1 LTQTRSSTEPV
12 KDERSDI
19 ALPPAA
25 GWILKASLW
34 FASAVVAI
42 SFVILAM
49 AHVQDRFEVG
59 WVQGTRMALAR
70 YANEGILF
78 PPLYD
83 GVHFGGTRFMP
94 LPVLFHAGAARVTGE
109 YLLSGKIASY
119 LASAV
124 MLGLLFALLR
134 KTGCRS
140 EMAVALTAAV
150 AATWAGFQTLLS
162 IQGDALP
169 VVWQL
174 GAIGLVANRPDR
186 RSAIWSGGL
195 CVLAVLS
202 KTSAVWAP
210 LAIAVWLFI
219 YHRGDLAW
227 FIGSFLLLLALSFA
241 ALQAASGGRMVGNL
255 YELTLGGV
263 SGPGR
268 IIRSPLRAVGM
279 ASEAGPAYL
288 VLVPFAALGAVL
300 TFRGRWGLYYIALG
314 FAVLTLLVILLD
326 EGALLNH
333 FIDVTVLTALAVG
346 PLAVTRNGGRTARS
360 MIAAAV
366 GIALVWGMLVFAVV
380 DLRPQV
386 VGAVKALSNGPS
398 PHNDPHPLAGQ
409 IGPGDRLLAEDP
421 YIALAYDRF
430 PPVILDA
437 WTVLRLEHRHPDWI
451 GDLAARIER
460 REFDRIVLSY
470 NLHVDFE
477 SWYSKVH
484 LGRTIATAIRDNYRL
499 MDEAQGYFIYVPA
512 PADG

>member
-1 LTQTRSSTEPV
+1 
-12 KDERSDI
+12 
-19 ALPPAA
+19 
-25 GWILKASLW
+25 
-34 FASAVVAI
+34 
-42 SFVILAM
+42 
-49 AHVQDRFEVG
+49 
-59 WVQGTRMALAR
+59 
-70 YANEGILF
+70 
-78 PPLYD
+78 
-83 GVHFGGTRFMP
+83 
-94 LPVLFHAGAARVTGE
+94 
-109 YLLSGKIASY
+109 
-119 LASAV
+119 
-124 MLGLLFALLR
+124 
-134 KTGCRS
+134 
-140 EMAVALTAAV
+140 
-150 AATWAGFQTLLS
+150 
-162 IQGDALP
+162 
-169 VVWQL
+169 
-174 GAIGLVANRPDR
+174 
-186 RSAIWSGGL
+186 L

-227 FIGSFLLLLALSFA
+227 FIGSFLVLLTLSFA
-241 ALQAASGGRMVGNL
+241 ALQAASGGRMVANL
-255 YELTLGGV
+255 YELTLAGV

-288 VLVPFAALGAVL
+288 VLVPFAVLGAVL

-346 PLAVTRNGGRTARS
+346 PLVVTRNGGRTARS
-360 MIAAAV
+360 MSAAAV

-398 PHNDPHPLAGQ
+398 PNNDPLPLAGQ
-409 IGPGDRLLAEDP
+409 IGPGDRLLTEDP
-421 YIALAYDRF
+421 YIALAHDRF
-430 PPVILDA
+430 PPAILDA
-437 WTVLRLEHRHPDWI
+437 WAVLRLEHRHPDWI

-477 SWYSKVH
+477 SWYSRVH
-484 LGRTIATAIRDNYRL
+484 LGRTIAAAIRENYRL
-499 MDEAQGYFIYVPA
+499 MEEAQGYFIYVPA

>member
-1 LTQTRSSTEPV
+1 
-12 KDERSDI
+12 
-19 ALPPAA
+19 
-25 GWILKASLW
+25 
-34 FASAVVAI
+34 VAI
-42 SFVILAM
+42 SFVTLAT

-70 YANEGILF
+70 YANEGTLF

-83 GVHFGGTRFMP
+83 GVHVGGTRFMP
-94 LPVLFHAGAARVTGE
+94 LPILFHAGTARLTGE

-119 LASAV
+119 FASAV

-174 GAIGLVANRPDR
+174 GAIGLVANKPDR

-210 LAIAVWLFI
+210 LAIALWLFI
-219 YHRGDLAW
+219 YHRDDLAW
-227 FIGSFLLLLALSFA
+227 FIGSFLVLLALSFG
-241 ALQAASGGRMVGNL
+241 ALQAASGGRMLANL
-255 YELTLGGV
+255 YELTLAGV

-288 VLVPFAALGAVL
+288 VLVPFAVLGAVL
-300 TFRGRWGLYYIALG
+300 IFRGRWGLYYIALG

-346 PLAVTRNGGRTARS
+346 PLVVARNGGRTGRS

-398 PHNDPHPLAGQ
+398 PNNDPLPLAGE
-409 IGPGDRLLAEDP
+409 IGPGDRLLTEDP
-421 YIALAYDRF
+421 YIALAHDRF

-437 WTVLRLEHRHPDWI
+437 WAVLRLEHRHPDWI

-484 LGRTIATAIRDNYRL
+484 LGRTIAAAIRDNYRL
-499 MDEAQGYFIYVPA
+499 MEELQGYFIYVPA

>member
-1 LTQTRSSTEPV
+1 
-12 KDERSDI
+12 
-19 ALPPAA
+19 
-25 GWILKASLW
+25 LKASLW

-42 SFVILAM
+42 SFVILGT
-49 AHVQDRFEVG
+49 AHVRDRFEVG

-94 LPVLFHAGAARVTGE
+94 LPILFHAGTARVTGE

-134 KTGCRS
+134 VMGCRS

-174 GAIGLVANRPDR
+174 GAIGLIANRPNR
-186 RSAIWSGGL
+186 RSAIWSGAL
-195 CVLAVLS
+195 CVLALLS
-202 KTSAVWAP
+202 KISAVWAL
-210 LAIAVWLFI
+210 LAIAIWLFI
-219 YHRGDLAW
+219 HHRAQLAW
-227 FIGSFLLLLALSFA
+227 FIGSFLVLLALSFA
-241 ALQAASGGRMVGNL
+241 ALEIASGGRMVGNL
-255 YELTLGGV
+255 YELTLAGV

-268 IIRSPLRAVGM
+268 ILRSPVRAVGM

-288 VLVPFAALGAVL
+288 ALAPFAVLGAIL
-300 TFRGRWGLYYIALG
+300 SIRGKWGLYYIALG
-314 FAVLTLLVILLD
+314 FALLILLVILLD
-326 EGALLNH
+326 EGTLLNH
-333 FIDVTVLTALAVG
+333 FIDVTALTALAAG
-346 PLAVTRNGGRTARS
+346 PIVAARNGGRTGQS

-386 VGAVKALSNGPS
+386 VGAMKTLRDGPS
-398 PHNDPHPLAGQ
+398 PHNDPFPLAGQ
-409 IGPGDRLLAEDP
+409 IGPGDRFLAEDP
-421 YIALAYDRF
+421 YIALAYGRF

-437 WTVLRLEHRHPDWI
+437 WSLLRLEHRHPDWI
-451 GDLAARIER
+451 GDLAVRIER

-470 NLHVDFE
+470 NLDLDFE
-477 SWYSKVH
+477 SWYTKVH
-484 LGRTIATAIRDNYRL
+484 MGRTIAAAIRDNYRL
-499 MDEAQGYFIYVPA
+499 AEETQGYFIYLPA
-512 PADG
+512 PADR

>member
-1 LTQTRSSTEPV
+1 LTHTRSSTEPAR
-12 KDERSDI
+12 DERSDI

-25 GWILKASLW
+25 AWILKASLW

-42 SFVILAM
+42 SFAILGT
-49 AHVQDRFEVG
+49 AHAQDRFEVG
-59 WVQGTRMALAR
+59 WVQGTRMALAK

-83 GVHFGGTRFMP
+83 GVNFGGTRFMP
-94 LPVLFHAGAARVTGE
+94 LPILFHAGTARVTGE

-134 KTGCRS
+134 KMGCRS

-174 GAIGLVANRPDR
+174 GAVGLVANRPNR

-202 KTSAVWAP
+202 KMSAVWAP

-219 YHRGDLAW
+219 YHRGELAW
-227 FIGSFLLLLALSFA
+227 FIGSFLLLLALSLG
-241 ALQAASGGRMVGNL
+241 ALQAASGGRMVANL
-255 YELTLGGV
+255 YELSLAGV
-263 SGPGR
+263 SGPGT

-288 VLVPFAALGAVL
+288 VLVPFAVLGAVL
-300 TFRGRWGLYYIALG
+300 SMRGRWGLYYIALG

-346 PLAVTRNGGRTARS
+346 PLVVARSGGRAARS
-360 MIAAAV
+360 MIAAGV

-386 VGAVKALSNGPS
+386 VGAIKTLRNGPS
-398 PHNDPHPLAGQ
+398 VDTDPLPLAGR

-421 YIALAYDRF
+421 YVALAYDRF

-437 WTVLRLEHRHPDWI
+437 WSLLRLERRHPDWI

-470 NLHVDFE
+470 NLDLDFE

-484 LGRTIATAIRDNYRL
+484 LGRTIAAAIRDSYRL
-499 MDEAQGYFIYVPA
+499 AEERQGYFIYA
-512 PADG
+512 PAQADG